1 MTNEKDHVAD
11 IMNKWYDAMEKNKVM
26 VQPKAST
33 ILGTILADYAITT
46 GTSIRDVW
54 AEALTI
60 KGGEFPSWYAS
71 LSPAEKLQYDEGRQN
86 ASDKYDPRGKSL
98 LKG

>member
-1 MTNEKDHVAD
+1 MSKEKDHVAE
-11 IMNKWYDAMEKNKVM
+11 IMNKWYNAMEKNQVM

-33 ILGTILADYAITT
+33 ILGTILADYDI
-46 GTSIRDVW
+46 SVKNEKRDIW

-60 KGGEFPSWYAS
+60 KGGEFAAWHAS
-71 LSPAEKLQYDEGRQN
+71 LSKEEKIEYDKGRER
-86 ASDKYDPRGKSL
+86 ASDTFDTRNKQL

>member
-11 IMNKWYDAMEKNKVM
+11 IMKRWYDAMEKNKVM

-33 ILGTILADYAITT
+33 ILGTILADYAITLD
-46 GTSIRDVW
+46 TSNRDVW

-60 KGGEFPSWYAS
+60 KGGEFQDWYAK
-71 LSPAEKLQYDEGRQN
+71 LTPAEILQYDEGREN
-86 ASDKYDPRGKSL
+86 ASDKYDPRQKRL